1 MPKINEEILKN
12 LYGDQDPFSSVSNLF
27 LDGNYPHTNIE
38 DNLIEFLVKKFCPG
52 FWLELGS
59 FVGGS
64 AIKVAQIIKKIESS
78 AGLICCDPF
87 SGDVNMWDWE
97 ANPRVSGNNGSPYK
111 FLNIQNG
118 IPTIYQR
125 FLANIYY
132 SELSDII
139 TPVPVTSIVAVK
151 LFKRLFDQKRV
162 SLKPSV
168 IYLDSAHEPDE
179 TFLELRACWNLLENG
194 GVLFGDDWNWA
205 SVRND
210 VLKFSNSVIVN
221 RSNLN
226 LCAIELKGGNIADE
240 NIYIYKDQWV
250 LFK

>member
-1 MPKINEEILKN
+1 MPSINKEILKN
-12 LYGDQDPFSSVSNLF
+12 LYNNQDPFFSVEKSY
-27 LDGNYPHTNIE
+27 LDDNYPHTNI
-38 DNLIEFLVKKFCPG
+38 DINLIEFLINKLRPD

-64 AIKVAQIIKKIESS
+64 AVKVAQTIKKTGSG

-97 ANPRVSGNNGSPYK
+97 KEPKVLGNDGSPYR
-111 FLNIQNG
+111 FLNLQSG

-132 SELSDII
+132 SELSDIV
-139 TPVPVTSIVAVK
+139 TPVPVTSIVAAK
-151 LFKRLFDQKRV
+151 LLKRLFDQKRI

-179 TFLELRACWNLLENG
+179 TLLELKACWNLLEDG

-210 VLKFSNSVIVN
+210 VLKFSESVVVN
-221 RSNLN
+221 RDNLN
-226 LCAIELKGGNIADE
+226 LCATELDGGNIKSDK
-240 NIYIYKDQWV
+240 IYIYKDQWV